1 MEKAFLRASE
11 DVDWLCRNVGPR
23 CTIVGAI
30 SILKRH
36 GAYSEKMLEIIE
48 SAMHFRE
55 KPNAVEWLRFG
66 MSYIGPFSGLDRGIE
81 KAAMTAGLK
90 VKATTR
96 FRFLPKDFLDSIA
109 RGNPILLNC
118 FRAPSG
124 DWSHSVIA
132 VGTNEDGTKL
142 LTIDPNDGI
151 ERWLLSLNAICTA
164 TFVEPHKR

>member
-66 MSYIGPFSGLDRGIE
+66 MS
-81 KAAMTAGLK
+81 
-90 VKATTR
+90 
-96 FRFLPKDFLDSIA
+96 
-109 RGNPILLNC
+109 
-118 FRAPSG
+118 
-124 DWSHSVIA
+124 
-132 VGTNEDGTKL
+132 
-142 LTIDPNDGI
+142 
-151 ERWLLSLNAICTA
+151 
-164 TFVEPHKR
+164 